1 MMSLVIGILV
11 SRRTG
16 HHVRLLASLL
26 MVLQV
31 QLIIAAGALKKKLSL
46 RVSQGGLGLSCKLDP
61 LKLKQRLVDLR
72 LLFRSMNL
80 FRKSRGVV
88 VIHVF

>member
-31 QLIIAAGALKKKLSL
+31 KLIIAARAFEQKLSL
-46 RVSQGGLGLSCKLDP
+46 RVSQGGLGLGCKLDP
-61 LKLKQRLVDLR
+61 LKLE
-72 LLFRSMNL
+72 
-80 FRKSRGVV
+80 
-88 VIHVF
+88 